1 MAERNRVEI
10 GIGIGQALSVRLTD
24 EELKSL
30 RERVENGEGW
40 NDLESE
46 DGTISLN
53 VSTVLFIKVA
63 SSPQTIGFSGE

>member
-1 MAERNRVEI
+1 MSDRKRVEI

-24 EELKSL
+24 DELKRL
-30 RERVENGEGW
+30 RERVEHGEGW
-40 NDLESE
+40 FDLESE

-53 VSTVLFIKVA
+53 LGTVLFIKVA

>member
-1 MAERNRVEI
+1 MTERSKVEI

-24 EELKSL
+24 DELKSL

-40 NDLESE
+40 YDLESE

-53 VSTVLFIKVA
+53 LATVLFIKVA